1 VTSNS
6 YLSKVRCSKS
16 QMWPGP
22 NFDSEPPSP
31 TACLHSANAISA
43 LNAAS
48 SNHLDHLDP
57 SGHNQARIKRH
68 GRAILTNEQAQAIFR
83 HKPTASTKDRSK
95 ASVLSRIY
103 GVSIKAVRDIWVGRT
118 WYRATFHM
126 DHSKPFS
133 PERLE
138 KKAGR
143 PSGCKDSVP
152 RARKIPSDPRQ
163 KAQVSSENTTNRP
176 AWMDFPMIP
185 AEGFEDPFRGDWE
198 MALQV
203 NEQSWSI
210 D

>member
-1 VTSNS
+1 MIISNFIP
-6 YLSKVRCSKS
+6 KS
-16 QMWPGP
+16 QMY

-31 TACLHSANAISA
+31 TTCLHSANVISA
-43 LNAAS
+43 SNAVS
-48 SNHLDHLDP
+48 SNLLDLSDP
-57 SGHNQARIKRH
+57 SGYSQVRIKRQ

-83 HKPTASTKDRSK
+83 HKPTALTKDRSK
-95 ASVLSRIY
+95 AGVLARMYS
-103 GVSIKAVRDIWVGRT
+103 VSIKAVRDIWVGRT

-126 DHSKPFS
+126 DHSKPFA

-152 RARKIPSDPRQ
+152 RARRSPSDPRQ
-163 KAQVSSENTTNRP
+163 KAPVSSESITNELV
-176 AWMDFPMIP
+176 WMDFPRIP
-185 AEGFEDPFRGDWE
+185 AGGFEDPFRGDWE

-203 NEQSWSI
+203 NEQSWAR